1 MKRKITFV
9 AALICSAAVAAQQ
22 PWSLRQCIDYAL
34 EHNIQIKQQIITN
47 YKQQLNVS
55 TAKNSRLPDLS
66 ASASEN
72 ISFGRGLTAENTY
85 TNRNTSS
92 TSFSLGTSV
101 PIFTGYRIPRNLEL
115 SQLNLQAA
123 NEDLEKAKNDIRV
136 RVAEA
141 YVQILYSMELCDV
154 AQRQIDIDSMQV
166 RRLLTMKENGKASGV
181 EVAQQE
187 ATLAQ
192 SRLTATQAANDLQIA
207 ILSLSQLLE
216 LPSPDQFTIERLYA
230 ERLSDPT
237 FVFPSPDVIYQEA
250 VTTKPEIMAEQIRL
264 EGAEKSI
271 DIAKSASLPSLT
283 FQAGLGSNFYKAS
296 GLPADGFF
304 KQMKNNFSQYLGLS
318 LQVPI
323 FNRFETRN
331 NIKSAQLDRENQQL
345 LLDNTKKTLYK
356 EIQQAYY
363 NALTAHAKYVSSQEA
378 CRSQEEAFRLITA
391 KYENGKANITE
402 FNETKNNLM
411 KSQSDLARAKFEHI
425 YQNAL
430 LNFYRGK
437 EISF

>member
-1 MKRKITFV
+1 MKKILFV
-9 AALICSAAVAAQQ
+9 MLLCSATASAQQ
-22 PWSLRQCIDYAL
+22 KWSLRQCIDYAV
-34 EHNIQIKQQIITN
+34 EHNLQIRQGVVN
-47 YKQQLNVS
+47 SYKQELSVN

-72 ISFGRGLTAENTY
+72 LSFGRGLTAENTY

-101 PIFTGYRIPRNLEL
+101 PLFTGYRIPRTLEL
-115 SQLNLQAA
+115 EKLNLQAI
-123 NEDLEKAKNDIRV
+123 NEDLEKAKNDV
-136 RVAEA
+136 RMNVAQA
-141 YVQILYSMELCDV
+141 YVQILYNMELLDV
-154 AQRQIDIDSMQV
+154 ALRQVSIDSMQV
-166 RRLLTMKENGKASGV
+166 VRLNTMKNNGKASGV

-187 ATLAQ
+187 ATLSQ
-192 SRLTATQAANDLQIA
+192 SRLTVTQAANDMRLSL
-207 ILSLSQLLE
+207 LSLSQLLE
-216 LPSPDQFTIERLYA
+216 FPSPEGFDIVRIEADKL
-230 ERLSDPT
+230 PT
-237 FVFPSPDVIYQEA
+237 PSTVFPSPDVIFQEA
-250 VTTKPEIMAEQIRL
+250 VAVKPEILAEQYRL

-283 FQAGLGSNFYKAS
+283 FQAGLGSNYYKAS
-296 GLPADGFF
+296 GMPADGFF
-304 KQMKNNFSQYLGLS
+304 KQLKNNFSQYLGLS

-323 FNRFETRN
+323 FNRYETRN
-331 NIKSAQLDRENQQL
+331 NIKTAQLNRESQQL

-363 NALTAHAKYVSSQEA
+363 NAITADAKYKSSVEA

-411 KSQSDLARAKFEHI
+411 KAQSDLARAKYEHM

-437 EISF
+437 EITF